1 MRRMRIARTL
11 TLGGIWTY
19 LFAKKVLP
27 FLQERSDLPFS
38 FKTWHAQKQ
47 AFISGNWRIDSLEDL
62 TLFFTPIAV
71 IVAWFLGWII
81 ACHIPYQKI
90 VKLFFKLLGK
100 IFKTTFQ
107 IKPKLVLHRKGL
119 KKPISLM
126 PQFVGARRAGA
137 PIANSVQAP
146 EATPKQEV
154 PFQQKTEE
162 TPASQTSS
170 TADANTKLVNV
181 RSSPIL
187 QKTTDIARAHGFR
200 VFANLSM
207 VDQKLPLSCAW
218 RENAVLFNI
227 IDSAEDDWVVEDSD
241 DCTEAQWF
249 SGTSYM
255 ASPCLPLL
263 KIKEALLQ
271 KNAGLKVFCV
281 LILAKGTIME
291 EENVAESLKEQGVF
305 LVCLDDDVDSDL
317 PPLDDFFTH
326 TFPAAKGAA

>member
-19 LFAKKVLP
+19 LFVKKILP
-27 FLQERSDLPFS
+27 FLQERSDLPLSS
-38 FKTWHAQKQ
+38 FKTWHVQKQ
-47 AFISGNWRIDSLEDL
+47 AFLSGDWRIDSLEDL
-62 TLFFTPIAV
+62 TLFFVPIAV
-71 IVAWFLGWII
+71 LGGWLLGWII
-81 ACHIPYQKI
+81 TCFIPYQKI
-90 VKLFFKLLGK
+90 VKLFFILLGK
-100 IFKTTFQ
+100 VFKTTFR
-107 IKPKLVLHRKGL
+107 IKPKLVLHRKGI

-126 PQFVGARRAGA
+126 PQFIGARRSGA
-137 PIANSVQAP
+137 PVTNSVQAP
-146 EATPKQEV
+146 EATPKKEEPVPTQEE
-154 PFQQKTEE
+154 PT
-162 TPASQTSS
+162 ASPNSS
-170 TADANTKLVNV
+170 ASDNKKLVNV
-181 RSSPIL
+181 RTSPIL
-187 QKTTDIARAHGFR
+187 QKITDIARAHGFR

-227 IDSAEDDWVVEDSD
+227 IDSEDDDWVVEESD

-255 ASPCLPLL
+255 TSPCLPLL
-263 KIKEALLQ
+263 RIKEALLQ

-291 EENVAESLKEQGVF
+291 EENVAENLKEQGVF
-305 LVCLDDDVDSDL
+305 VVCLDDDVDSDL
-317 PPLDDFFTH
+317 SSLDDFFTH